1 MTQTVAF
8 LGLGTLGAPM
18 AANLAR
24 RGFRVKGWNRT
35 PGRPGIA
42 LAKTAGVEIQASLP
56 EAVQDADLI
65 LTCVGNGADVEA
77 VLLAPGA
84 AADWARP
91 QSLIIDFSTIG
102 VEAAQSIGA
111 ALGEKNLRFLDGPV
125 SGGDVGAQR
134 GTLTIMVGGAP
145 ADFAE
150 AEPYLQALG
159 TQIIH
164 CGPLGSGQAVKL
176 CNQVLVSLNMIGLCE
191 AVVLARTLDL
201 DPQLMIQV
209 CQGGAAGSW
218 ALTHLGPKVAAGDYE
233 PGFMI
238 RHILKDLGFVQ
249 AAAPELPGLT
259 LAQSLF
265 TAVAGLPL
273 GPEQGTQAMMRAY
286 DNLRQS
292 NA

>member
-8 LGLGTLGAPM
+8 LGLGTMGAPM

-35 PGRPGIA
+35 PGRPGLA
-42 LAKTAGVEIQASLP
+42 LAETAGVEIQATLAN
-56 EAVQDADLI
+56 AVQDADLI

-84 AADWARP
+84 AADCARP

-102 VEAAQSIGA
+102 VEAAQSVGA
-111 ALGEKNLRFLDGPV
+111 ALAAKGLRFLDGPV
-125 SGGDVGAQR
+125 SGGDIGAQR

-145 ADFAE
+145 ADFTE

-159 TQIIH
+159 SQIIH

-191 AVVLARTLDL
+191 AATLARRLGI

-218 ALTHLGPKVAAGDYE
+218 ALTHLGPKVVQGDYE

-249 AAAPELPGLT
+249 AAAPDLAGLA

-265 TAVAGLPL
+265 AQVAQLPQ
-273 GPEQGTQAMMRAY
+273 GAEQGTQAMMRAY
-286 DNLRQS
+286 DNPRQS

>member
-1 MTQTVAF
+1 
-8 LGLGTLGAPM
+8 
-18 AANLAR
+18 
-24 RGFRVKGWNRT
+24 
-35 PGRPGIA
+35 
-42 LAKTAGVEIQASLP
+42 
-56 EAVQDADLI
+56 
-65 LTCVGNGADVEA
+65 
-77 VLLAPGA
+77 
-84 AADWARP
+84 
-91 QSLIIDFSTIG
+91 
-102 VEAAQSIGA
+102 
-111 ALGEKNLRFLDGPV
+111 
-125 SGGDVGAQR
+125 
-134 GTLTIMVGGAP
+134 MVGGAP

-249 AAAPELPGLT
+249 AEAPELPGLT

-265 TAVAGLPL
+265 TAVAELPL
-273 GPEQGTQAMMRAY
+273 GAEQGTQAMMRAY